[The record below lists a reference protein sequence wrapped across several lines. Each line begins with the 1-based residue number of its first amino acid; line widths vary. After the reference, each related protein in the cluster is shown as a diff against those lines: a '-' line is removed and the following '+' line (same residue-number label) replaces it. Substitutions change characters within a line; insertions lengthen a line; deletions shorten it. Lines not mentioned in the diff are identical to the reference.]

1 MLRRKAGGRV
11 LRKRRKRAAPRTVS
25 PTPTSSR
32 ASTNWIRLSSEYRRG
47 FPAPTGSAISGRTT
61 RFSAPSMTCRGRS
74 PTLAHTAA
82 REYPRGG
89 IYVPVYSC
97 LRLSVNE
104 SLSRKIFLSL
114 PPMRELSF
122 ADLSYV
128 SRRKVRG
135 GVRNEAAC
143 IGSFGSPAREFEDA
157 PLTPAPPT
165 DQPMTPLLTPEI
177 VLQSQFL
184 NERASPVRFSGEYRL
199 ALAILHDAIQI
210 YCMEGSGRRNLQLR
224 REAARWLHSDDRS
237 WCFSFER
244 ICETL
249 ELEPD
254 CVRRGLRAPGMR
266 RATALWSPVSEKGDE
281 HRRAGGV

>member
-1 MLRRKAGGRV
+1 M
-11 LRKRRKRAAPRTVS
+11 
-25 PTPTSSR
+25 
-32 ASTNWIRLSSEYRRG
+32 
-47 FPAPTGSAISGRTT
+47 
-61 RFSAPSMTCRGRS
+61 
-74 PTLAHTAA
+74 TAA
-82 REYPRGG
+82 R
-89 IYVPVYSC
+89 
-97 LRLSVNE
+97 L
-104 SLSRKIFLSL
+104 
-114 PPMRELSF
+114 
-122 ADLSYV
+122 A
-128 SRRKVRG
+128 
-135 GVRNEAAC
+135 
-143 IGSFGSPAREFEDA
+143 
-157 PLTPAPPT
+157 

-199 ALAILHDAIQI
+199 ALAILQDAIQI

-266 RATALWSPVSEKGDE
+266 RATALWSPVSEKGSED
-281 HRRAGGV
+281 RRAGGV

>member
-1 MLRRKAGGRV
+1 M
-11 LRKRRKRAAPRTVS
+11 
-25 PTPTSSR
+25 
-32 ASTNWIRLSSEYRRG
+32 
-47 FPAPTGSAISGRTT
+47 
-61 RFSAPSMTCRGRS
+61 
-74 PTLAHTAA
+74 TAA
-82 REYPRGG
+82 R
-89 IYVPVYSC
+89 
-97 LRLSVNE
+97 
-104 SLSRKIFLSL
+104 L
-114 PPMRELSF
+114 P
-122 ADLSYV
+122 
-128 SRRKVRG
+128 
-135 GVRNEAAC
+135 
-143 IGSFGSPAREFEDA
+143 
-157 PLTPAPPT
+157 

-199 ALAILHDAIQI
+199 ALAILQDAIQI

-281 HRRAGGV
+281 RRRAGGV

>member
-1 MLRRKAGGRV
+1 
-11 LRKRRKRAAPRTVS
+11 
-25 PTPTSSR
+25 
-32 ASTNWIRLSSEYRRG
+32 
-47 FPAPTGSAISGRTT
+47 
-61 RFSAPSMTCRGRS
+61 
-74 PTLAHTAA
+74 
-82 REYPRGG
+82 
-89 IYVPVYSC
+89 
-97 LRLSVNE
+97 
-104 SLSRKIFLSL
+104 
-114 PPMRELSF
+114 MRELSF

-157 PLTPAPPT
+157 RALRTPARASLEDAQMTAARLP

-281 HRRAGGV
+281 RRRAGGV